1 MTPADLLAAARAI
14 VERPTATTAG
24 LWPRAAALLARQAL
38 ESALQHL
45 WESSP
50 ETSGI
55 AQCTMR
61 TQLTCLPA
69 YLDPAAAHQI
79 SYTWASLSEACHYH
93 PYELGPTAAELAGW
107 IHTVDELVTSLDR
120 PLLSY

>member
-14 VERPTATTAG
+14 VERPSAATAG

-38 ESALQHL
+38 ESALDQL
-45 WESSP
+45 WASSP
-50 ETSGI
+50 DTGGL

-69 YLDPAAAHQI
+69 YLDPATAQEI
-79 SYTWASLSEACHYH
+79 SYVWASLSEACHYH
-93 PYELGPTAAELAGW
+93 PYELGPTAAELQ
-107 IHTVDELVTSLDR
+107 DS
-120 PLLSY
+120 

>member
-1 MTPADLLAAARAI
+1 MTPADLLAAARQI
-14 VERPTATTAG
+14 VERPSATTAG

-38 ESALQHL
+38 ESALDRL

-50 ETSGI
+50 ETAGL
-55 AQCTMR
+55 ARCTMR

-79 SYTWASLSEACHYH
+79 SYAWASLSDACHYH
-93 PYELGPTAAELAGW
+93 PYELGPTAAELARW
-107 IHTVDELVTSLDR
+107 IHAVDELLTPLDR
-120 PLLSY
+120 PPLSH